1 MACQLRSGPFAACA
15 ILPAVYER
23 PRQVKWFV
31 GLQILAAALGA
42 VLVVAVRNDIGWEVG
57 LLHLVFVLF
66 AYVAV
71 RVFFV
76 WKIWK
81 GKNWAR
87 LTMFAWFLYT
97 YIQYFAQFR
106 SGATPIRIEPS
117 LKALIVVVA
126 VLQATSLAL
135 LFTRSGNEWF
145 RPPRAKQSL
154 LNPR

>member
-1 MACQLRSGPFAACA
+1 
-15 ILPAVYER
+15 VYER
-23 PRQVKWFV
+23 PRQVKWFI

-57 LLHLVFVLF
+57 LLHLVFVLC

-71 RVFFV
+71 KGFFI

-97 YIQYFAQFR
+97 YIQYFAQLR
-106 SGATPIRIEPS
+106 SGATPIQIEPR
-117 LKALIVVVA
+117 LKALIIVVA
-126 VLQATSLAL
+126 VLQATSFAL
-135 LFTRSGNEWF
+135 LFTRPANDWF

-154 LNPR
+154 LFPR